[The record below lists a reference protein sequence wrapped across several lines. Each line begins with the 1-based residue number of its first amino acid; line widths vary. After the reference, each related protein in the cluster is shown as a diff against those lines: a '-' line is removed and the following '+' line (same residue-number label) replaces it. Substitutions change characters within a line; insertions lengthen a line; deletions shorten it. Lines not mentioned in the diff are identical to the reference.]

1 MILDEKNYNINKVY
15 ASGFSGCGETMSLV
29 IGKRADLIDA
39 YLQISSKWDG
49 SFESTVEN
57 EVPVYFFVGKSD
69 EYYGSTPTGGSL
81 VAHDF
86 KIMNWLLTR

>member
-1 MILDEKNYNINKVY
+1 MVLDEKNYNINKVY

-29 IGKRADLIDA
+29 M
-39 YLQISSKWDG
+39 
-49 SFESTVEN
+49 
-57 EVPVYFFVGKSD
+57 GKSD
-69 EYYGSTPTGGSL
+69 EYYGSTPIGGSL